1 MKVPYLDLARANT
14 PLREKLRSAIDNCL
28 EKSVFLRGPETEA
41 FEHEWAEYCGQ
52 KYAVACNSGTDALTI
67 AAQAGELS
75 EVVIPANTLPLTGVG
90 LSRAGT
96 KVEIGEVDS
105 EGWLNTHSKMQVP
118 VLLYGRVPESLPAGT
133 CLVDAAHG
141 HGWKPPREILAA
153 WSFYPTKSLGALG
166 DAGAVTTNDA
176 DIAERM
182 RDICG
187 RDDVMRD
194 SRQITSR
201 IDEIQAAV
209 LRVKLQKLDE
219 WLEQRQEIAKAY
231 DKRLAPYAIT
241 MSGHSFNHIY
251 AIRIANRDALKV
263 NLLEQGIETKVHWA
277 SSLDQVQGPWESKSD
292 VPNARTWCSTT
303 LSLPMFPGLT
313 PEEISKVC
321 DGIERWIKNT
331 VVMNSCSV
339 FGAPPGNRTPDPL
352 IKSQLL

>member
-1 MKVPYLDLARANT
+1 MKVSYVDLTRANT

-28 EKSVFLRGPETEA
+28 EKSVFLRGSETEA

-67 AAQAGELS
+67 AALAGNLTD
-75 EVVIPANTLPLTGVG
+75 VIIPANTLPLTGIGV
-90 LSRAGT
+90 SRAGT
-96 KVEIGEVDS
+96 KVEIGDVDS
-105 EGWLNTHSKMQVP
+105 DGWLKTDSKMQVP
-118 VLLYGRVPESLPAGT
+118 VLLYGRVPESLPTAT
-133 CLVDAAHG
+133 RLVDAAHG

-176 DIAERM
+176 DIAEKM
-182 RDICG
+182 RNICG

-201 IDEIQAAV
+201 NDEIQAAV
-209 LRVKLQKLDE
+209 LRVKLQYLDE

-231 DKRLAPYAIT
+231 NKRLAPYGIT
-241 MSGHSFNHIY
+241 LSGHSFNHIY

-263 NLLEQGIETKVHWA
+263 YLEEQSIETKVHWTP
-277 SSLDQVQGPWESKSD
+277 SLDQVDGPWESKSD

-313 PEEISKVC
+313 HEEISKVC
-321 DGIERWIKNT
+321 DGVEKWIEIT
-331 VVMNSCSV
+331 AIMNS
-339 FGAPPGNRTPDPL
+339 
-352 IKSQLL
+352 

>member
-1 MKVPYLDLARANT
+1 
-14 PLREKLRSAIDNCL
+14 
-28 EKSVFLRGPETEA
+28 LRGLETET

-67 AAQAGELS
+67 AALAVQLS
-75 EVVIPANTLPLTGVG
+75 EVVIPANTLPLTGIG

-105 EGWLNTHSKMQVP
+105 DGWLNTSPKMQVP
-118 VLLYGRVPESLPAGT
+118 VLLYGRVPESLPAST
-133 CLVDAAHG
+133 LLVDAAHG

-176 DIAERM
+176 DIAAKM
-182 RDICG
+182 IDICG
-187 RDDVMRD
+187 RDDAIRD

-209 LRVKLQKLDE
+209 LRVKLQYLDE
-219 WLEQRQEIAKAY
+219 WLEQRREIAKIY
-231 DKRLAPYAIT
+231 DNRLAPYGIT
-241 MSGHSFNHIY
+241 VSGHSFNHIY

-263 NLLEQGIETKVHWA
+263 NLMEQGIETKVHWA
-277 SSLDQVQGPWESKSD
+277 PSLDQLQGPWESESD

-313 PEEISKVC
+313 HEEISKVC
-321 DGIERWIKNT
+321 DGIERWIENT
-331 VVMNSCSV
+331 AVTES
-339 FGAPPGNRTPDPL
+339 
-352 IKSQLL
+352 

>member
-28 EKSVFLRGPETEA
+28 ERSVFLRGPETEA
-41 FEHEWAEYCGQ
+41 FEHEWATFCGQ

-67 AAQAGELS
+67 AALAANLT
-75 EVVIPANTLPLTGVG
+75 EVVIPANTLPLTGIG

-96 KVEIGEVDS
+96 KVEIGEIDS
-105 EGWLNTHSKMQVP
+105 DGWLDADSKMQVP
-118 VLLYGRVPESLPAGT
+118 VLLYGRVPESLPDGT
-133 CLVDAAHG
+133 RLVDAAHG
-141 HGWKPPREILAA
+141 HGWKPPKDILAA

-176 DIAERM
+176 DIAARM

-209 LRVKLQKLDE
+209 LRVKLQYLEK

-231 DKRLAPYAIT
+231 DKRLAPYGIT
-241 MSGHSFNHIY
+241 LSGHSFNHIY
-251 AIRIANRDALKV
+251 AIRIANRDALKFH
-263 NLLEQGIETKVHWA
+263 LEEQNVETKVHWT
-277 SSLDQVQGPWESKSD
+277 SSLDQVQGPWESKSN

-303 LSLPMFPGLT
+303 LSLPMFPGLNL
-313 PEEISKVC
+313 EEISKVC
-321 DGIERWIKNT
+321 DAIEQWIEKT
-331 VVMNSCSV
+331 
-339 FGAPPGNRTPDPL
+339 DPL
-352 IKSQLL
+352 PLDPKLGKSRIV

>member
-1 MKVPYLDLARANT
+1 VHSDPRSSPWHPHCEEIEMKVPYLDLARANK
-14 PLREKLRSAIDNCL
+14 PLREKLRSAMNNCL

-67 AAQAGELS
+67 AALAGNLT

-96 KVEIGEVDS
+96 RVEIGDVDS
-105 EGWLNTHSKMQVP
+105 DGWLNTDLETHVP
-118 VLLYGRVPESLPAGT
+118 VLLYGRVPESLPQGT
-133 CLVDAAHG
+133 RLVDAAHG
-141 HGWKPPREILAA
+141 HGWKPPKGILAA

-176 DIAERM
+176 DIAARM

-201 IDEIQAAV
+201 VDEIQAAV
-209 LRVKLQKLDE
+209 LRVKLKFLDE

-231 DKRLAPYAIT
+231 DKRLAPYGIT
-241 MSGHSFNHIY
+241 LSGHSFNHIY
-251 AIRIANRDALKV
+251 AIRIANRDALKMYLGEK
-263 NLLEQGIETKVHWA
+263 NIETKVHWA
-277 SSLDQVQGPWESKSD
+277 LSLDQVQGPWESKSD
-292 VPNARTWCSTT
+292 VPNSRKWCGTT
-303 LSLPMFPGLT
+303 LSLPMFPGLNHV
-313 PEEISKVC
+313 EISRVC
-321 DGIERWIKNT
+321 DGIEKWIENT
-331 VVMNSCSV
+331 AIMNW
-339 FGAPPGNRTPDPL
+339 
-352 IKSQLL
+352 